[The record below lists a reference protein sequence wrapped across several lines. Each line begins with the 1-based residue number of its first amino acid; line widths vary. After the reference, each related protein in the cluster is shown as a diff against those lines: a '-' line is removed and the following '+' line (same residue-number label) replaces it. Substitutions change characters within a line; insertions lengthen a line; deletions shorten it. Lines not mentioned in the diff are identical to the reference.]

1 MTSKHPLS
9 RRRFLQGAGGVAVAL
24 PFLEAFERTARAQ
37 SVTRPKRIIAIGY
50 PMGAPYEHW
59 MPTGPDGNLTLP
71 RITAPFEPIK
81 NKCLFVSRSTR
92 GVVEIHAELK
102 YGHPVKKE
110 TAFTGTLPVA
120 LFQSGNNDNHID
132 SVLFSGVSHSD
143 YVGSPANNESIET
156 LVGNYIRNSAH
167 SRASINLS
175 VGSHR
180 SSAGYSNST
189 NAFFWE
195 GRGAGVTSEYN
206 PKKAFDDLFSGLVD
220 PGGSADPVLDRLR
233 ARNKSVLDAVRENFS
248 VLRRDLG
255 AEDRQRLDAHAQRIR
270 DIELEIQYAASCSAP
285 TFGSE
290 EMPSSQQG
298 SGESDRD
305 YMDRLF
311 GETNP
316 GGGTSSPMAKTAPL
330 MVRILAHAMAC
341 DIAPVGRLAFTEGDN
356 PFFGIPSI
364 DDEIGN
370 YQSRAAWHTVAHH
383 ADNTNARTGMP
394 SRPRGGGPGY
404 YAPEL
409 LDGMRFFWQQ
419 MADLCILLNQ
429 IPDGVDGETALDNS
443 LVVMTSDL
451 GEGDGHG
458 PSDTCFAMAGNFA
471 GGRGGRSLRLDQLG
485 YHDTHVLV
493 SIANI
498 FDVRDGNGAPIN
510 EFGLRGFV
518 QGNVPQIFQP

>member
-1 MTSKHPLS
+1 MRRKPPLS

-24 PFLEAFERTARAQ
+24 PFLEALERTARAQ

-71 RITAPFEPIK
+71 HVTAPFEPIK

-92 GVVEIHAELK
+92 RIVDLYGELK
-102 YGHPVKKE
+102 FGHPAKKE
-110 TAFTGTLPVA
+110 TAFTATLPVA
-120 LFQSGNNDNHID
+120 LFQSSNNDNHID
-132 SVLFSGVSHSD
+132 HVLSSGVSSD
-143 YVGSPANNESIET
+143 EYIGSPANNESIET
-156 LVGNYIRNSAH
+156 LVGNYIRTNAH

-180 SSAGYSNST
+180 NSGGRSNGS

-195 GRGAGVTSEYN
+195 GRGAAVTTEYN
-206 PKKAFDDLFSGLVD
+206 PKKAFDDLFSGLVA
-220 PGGSADPVLDRLR
+220 PGASSDPVLDRLR

-255 AEDRQRLDAHAQRIR
+255 ADDRQRLDAHAERIR
-270 DIELEIQYAASCSAP
+270 DLELDIRYAATCSAP
-285 TFGSE
+285 TFGSA
-290 EMPSSQQG
+290 EMPSSQQ
-298 SGESDRD
+298 SPGESDGD

-311 GETNP
+311 GETSP
-316 GGGTSSPMAKTAPL
+316 GGGISSPMAKTAPL

-341 DIAPVGRLAFTEGDN
+341 DIAPLGRLAFTEGDN
-356 PFFGIPSI
+356 PFFGVPSI

-370 YQSRAAWHTVAHH
+370 YQSRAAWHTVVHH
-383 ADNTNARTGMP
+383 IDNTNTRTGMP

-409 LDGMRFFWQQ
+409 LDGMRFFSQQ
-419 MADLCILLNQ
+419 MAGLCILLNQ
-429 IPDGVDGETALDNS
+429 IPDGVNGETALDNT

-498 FDVRDGNGAPIN
+498 FDVRDSNGTPIN